1 MLVLISFFF
10 RSERLLENFNRFL
23 LIILSDL
30 IIGPI
35 FLKIKEK
42 NIRLN
47 VKPINFEIK
56 KNKYI
61 KKASKKYL
69 VILIINNLKFD

>member
-1 MLVLISFFF
+1 MLVLIFSLS
-10 RSERLLENFNRFL
+10 RSERFLENFNRLL

-42 NIRLN
+42 SVRLN
-47 VKPINFEIK
+47 VKPINLEIK
-56 KNKYI
+56 KNEYI
-61 KKASKKYL
+61 KKASER
-69 VILIINNLKFD
+69 